1 MKIVIVG
8 GVAGGATTAAR
19 LRRLDEKAE
28 ILIIDRGSHVSFANC
43 GLPYYLG
50 NVIKNQEDLILQT
63 PQTFKDKYN
72 VTVRLRSEVTGLNPA
87 TQTLT
92 VRNVDTGE
100 EYEEHYDKLVLS
112 PGASPIVP
120 PIEGVNLPGV
130 FTLRTLPDTLAIADY
145 MAQKAPKEAVVV
157 GGGYIGLE
165 MAENLMEAG
174 LHVTVV
180 ELMDHV
186 IAPLDEDMARV
197 VEDYLQNKGVELKL
211 KNGLQKIEQAGDD
224 LKIHLQQGELTA
236 QLVLLSV
243 GVRPDTGF
251 LKSSGLE
258 INPRGA
264 IVVNKNLETNL
275 PHVYALGDAAQI
287 PHGITGSPAVV
298 ALAGPANKQ
307 ARIVADRIMGI
318 NHSYTG
324 AIGTAIIKLFDMA
337 VATTGL
343 NEGAA
348 RQAGYTYGKVIIA
361 PAPHATYYPGGKEMF
376 IKVLWNKEDQKILGA
391 QIVGYDGVDKRIDV
405 LATAIGLKA
414 SITDLAALDLA
425 YAPPFGSAKDPI
437 NMVGFVAQ
445 NLIEGKMKL
454 AFWEDVPQIHH
465 HEQALLVD
473 VREEEELAEGMIPGA
488 LHIPLAQ
495 LRNRANQL
503 PKDQKIYVYCHSGVR
518 SYTAARILT
527 QLGYNAY
534 SMAGGWHLYEKM
546 KR

>member
-1 MKIVIVG
+1 M
-8 GVAGGATTAAR
+8 
-19 LRRLDEKAE
+19 
-28 ILIIDRGSHVSFANC
+28 
-43 GLPYYLG
+43 
-50 NVIKNQEDLILQT
+50 ILQT

-264 IVVNKNLETNL
+264 IVVHKNLETTL